1 MESHIP
7 SALRFSHQQRYVRL
21 SPGQVKKIVVI
32 QGSPRKEGISK
43 TDILAKAFI
52 DGARKAGAESETIYL
67 REKKIRQCQ
76 GCFTCW
82 TKTPGKCIFNDDV
95 ADIMQKT
102 NEADLVVFASPLY
115 HFGIIALMKKYIE
128 RTLPMIQPFLITRE
142 DGQTT
147 HPHRKGYKDTQ
158 HIVVIGVCGFPE
170 VAHFG
175 AFSANFHYI
184 ANAGGDHGYNIVAE
198 IYRPNSEIL
207 NNPFFKEEND
217 RVLGLAQTAGH
228 DVVKKG
234 FIDDAVINEIAD
246 VRLKKKE
253 IYEMANMAWEA
264 CIRDG
269 MTIGELQEMLLKD
282 KQ

>member
-1 MESHIP
+1 MEEHIP
-7 SALRFSHQQRYVRL
+7 TALRFSHKQRYVKL

-32 QGSPRKEGISK
+32 QGSPRKEGTSK

-52 DGARKAGAESETIYL
+52 EGARKAGAESETIYL
-67 REKKIRQCQ
+67 REKRIKQCQ
-76 GCFTCW
+76 GCYTCW

-95 ADIMQKT
+95 ADIMKKS

-142 DGQTT
+142 DGKTT
-147 HPHRKGYKDTQ
+147 HPHRKEYKDTNN
-158 HIVVIGVCGFPE
+158 IVIIGVCGFPE

-184 ANAGGDHGYNIVAE
+184 SNAGGDHGYNIIAE
-198 IYRPNSEIL
+198 IYRPLSEVL
-207 NNPFFKEEND
+207 NNPFYQAETD
-217 RVLGLAQTAGH
+217 RILKLAQTAGY

-234 FIDDAVINEIAD
+234 FIDASVINEIAD
-246 VRLKKKE
+246 VRLNKKE
-253 IYEMANMAWEA
+253 VFEMANLAWEA
-264 CIRDG
+264 CIKES
-269 MTIGELQEMLLKD
+269 MTMGEFQEKLLGI
-282 KQ
+282 